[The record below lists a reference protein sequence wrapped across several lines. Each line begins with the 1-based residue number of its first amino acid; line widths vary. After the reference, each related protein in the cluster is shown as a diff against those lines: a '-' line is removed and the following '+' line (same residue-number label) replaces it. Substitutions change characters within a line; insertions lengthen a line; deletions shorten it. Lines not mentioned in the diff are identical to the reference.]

1 MHSTCVAFGSQYQ
14 LKMLYLQRIS
24 TFLYRDQILENLLYK
39 NNFQQKVLDLK
50 YEIIFKGKSEITLKV
65 KEVRSNGI

>member
-1 MHSTCVAFGSQYQ
+1 
-14 LKMLYLQRIS
+14 MLYLQRIS

-65 KEVRSNGI
+65 KEVRSNGT